1 MHGPTA
7 ADRELNAVGAR
18 TLHNFVGKIVAPGMV
33 LRADPYEDSPNSASW
48 SLGSGLVQVPSKTET
63 TSANSIYVLIRRL
76 GILRY
81 LPASTVD
88 VAQHRVWVDALPR
101 SGALCPSLCNARQP
115 CHVSQ
120 FVVGD
125 RVLGV
130 VKKKTSEMCLVDIGC
145 PSAASLS
152 LMAFEGASKKNK
164 PDIRLR
170 DVVFAAISQADPDL
184 EIELTCVDEAG
195 KAAGMGILGRHEP
208 GSVGNAGGMN
218 GGVMIYCSL
227 ELVRRLPNQDTF
239 PLLRKLS
246 EKFPFE
252 ICVGCN
258 GWIWLTARCPRETML
273 LANSIAI
280 ADYVTPEVCLQLA
293 EELC

>member
-1 MHGPTA
+1 MPVCEFTTSGA
-7 ADRELNAVGAR
+7 AAG
-18 TLHNFVGKIVAPGMV
+18 TKPSPGMLLLV
-33 LRADPYEDSPNSASW
+33 HSSSPTGVCHSNSMSGEATDSSSC
-48 SLGSGLVQVPSKTET
+48 VCE
-63 TSANSIYVLIRRL
+63 L

-81 LPASTVD
+81 LPATSAADAT
-88 VAQHRVWVDALPR
+88 QHRVWVDALPR
-101 SGALCPSLCNARQP
+101 SGAICPSLCNARQS

-145 PSAASLS
+145 PSTASLS

-184 EIELTCVDEAG
+184 EIELSCVDEAG
-195 KAAGMGILGRHEP
+195 KAAGMGILGRYEP

-227 ELVRRLPNQDTF
+227 ELVRRLSNEDTF

-258 GWIWLTARCPRETML
+258 GRIWLTARCPRETML

-280 ADYVTPEVCLQLA
+280 ADYVPPEVSLQLA